1 MAKRRGKWYA
11 DFFRAGF
18 YHDWAPADRF
28 ERAERETDFIVEA
41 LGLPAGEAILDLC
54 CGEGRH
60 TVALAR
66 CGYRMTGLDL
76 SALHLRYARRAAR
89 EAGVAIRWHRGD
101 MRDIPWQ
108 GEFDAVINMFT
119 AFGYFETEQED
130 SRVLDA
136 VSRALRPGGR
146 LLMDTINREWLMRH
160 WEPRRWQER
169 EDGTLDLE
177 DRRFDPLS
185 SRQDV
190 RVVTVRPDGRR
201 EEHRIGLRLYT
212 LTELAAMLVRSG
224 IEVRQTWGGFDGREY
239 GINRHRMIVLAEKA

>member
-1 MAKRRGKWYA
+1 MAKGRGKWYV
-11 DFFRAGF
+11 DFCRAGF
-18 YHDWAPADRF
+18 YHDWALAERF

-41 LGLPAGEAILDLC
+41 LGLPAGAAILDLC

-119 AFGYFETEQED
+119 AFGYFDSDAED
-130 SRVLDA
+130 AKVLDGIA
-136 VSRALRPGGR
+136 RALKPRGKF
-146 LLMDTINREWLMRH
+146 LIDFINRERVMRQFRPKDWEEHDGRILLHERH
-160 WEPRRWQER
+160 WDLATGRNH
-169 EDGTLDLE
+169 DGLT
-177 DRRFDPLS
+177 
-185 SRQDV
+185 
-190 RVVTVRPDGRR
+190 VVEPDGSRR
-201 EEHRIGLRLYT
+201 TTATSVRMYT
-212 LTELAAMLVRSG
+212 YVELKALLVRAGFGS
-224 IEVRQTWGGFDGREY
+224 VQAWGGFDGSAFDLDSR
-239 GINRHRMIVLAEKA
+239 RLVVLSEKLG